1 MGVHI
6 YWCTYTHTQAQH
18 DLSSLIQ
25 RFPPGVRVIVTCK
38 GPLTSEEVVY
48 MCVYGCVYGCVCV
61 CLCVCVFVCV
71 CVCVYICK
79 YVCVCTHIHM
89 CTPPTPPPPPH
100 THKHPGNVMPGDAT

>member
-71 CVCVYICK
+71 CVCVCA
-79 YVCVCTHIHM
+79 CVNSLTWDGMYGEIRNAAGISAWVSIAWSW
-89 CTPPTPPPPPH
+89 T
-100 THKHPGNVMPGDAT
+100 